1 MRSKFLRA
9 GLTLL
14 HHRRK
19 SNFKMSPLSGNFYTC
34 WRARLG
40 TTNRLRDEDDLPTE
54 RLLQAVWLHQRLK
67 RDQLRTADGRN
78 IQIFHPGFASTE
90 GGPDFYDAVIQI
102 GDDPPRSGDVEIDLR
117 ASGWRA
123 HGHDR
128 NPNFQNVLL
137 HVVWD
142 DVRPVANAL
151 PLLSLSRVLDAP
163 LSELG
168 LWFESESPRS
178 FPRDLRGRCCEAL
191 RDLDDTRLTGL
202 LREAASVRFQSKT
215 AHVRTRARH
224 VGWERS
230 LWEGLFRALGY
241 KQNAWPMQNLAESHP
256 RWASGVDS
264 VFDLQA
270 RLLGVSGLLPPELS
284 RAQPAGDGYLRRVWD
299 RWWRE
304 RDEFSD
310 CILPRTAWKFRGL
323 RPANHPQRR
332 LALAAHWLVDG
343 DTIQQLER
351 WCATDLPDTRLL
363 DSLRRILE
371 VRRDEFWSW
380 HWTLRSARL
389 SKPLPLLG
397 GARVTDL
404 AVNAILPWLWTR
416 AVAGKNQKLQRVIE
430 RRYFAW
436 PPAQENSILRLAR
449 QRLLGPGRNHLCRS
463 AAVQQGLMQIAR
475 DFCGHS
481 NAVCEQ
487 CRFPELASAWRTQT
501 ITRPLSLRADCW

>member
-1 MRSKFLRA
+1 
-9 GLTLL
+9 
-14 HHRRK
+14 
-19 SNFKMSPLSGNFYTC
+19 MSPPSENFYTC

-40 TTNRLRDEDDLPTE
+40 TLNLLHDENDLPAE

-67 RDQLRTADGRN
+67 RDQLRTADGKKVR
-78 IQIFHPGFASTE
+78 IFHPGFASTE

-117 ASGWRA
+117 ASGWHA

-128 NPNFQNVLL
+128 NPNFKNVLL

-142 DVRPVANAL
+142 DPRPVANAL

-168 LWFESESPRS
+168 LWLENESPGS
-178 FPRDLRGRCCEAL
+178 FPRNLRGKCCAAL
-191 RDLDDTRLTGL
+191 QDLDDTQLNGL
-202 LREAASVRFQSKT
+202 LRDAASVRFQHKT
-215 AHVRTRARH
+215 AHYRARARH

-241 KQNAWPMQNLAESHP
+241 KQNAWPMQHLAESHP
-256 RWASGVDS
+256 RWACGADS

-270 RLLGVSGLLPPELS
+270 RLLGVSGLLPLELS
-284 RAQPAGDGYLRRVWD
+284 RAQPAGDGYLRRIWD

-304 RDEFSD
+304 RDEFND
-310 CILPRTAWKFRGL
+310 CILPRTTWKFRGL

-332 LALAAHWLVDG
+332 LALAAHWLADG
-343 DTIQQLER
+343 DTLPQLER
-351 WCATDLPDTRLL
+351 WCATDLPDAGLL

-389 SKPLPLLG
+389 PKPLPLLG
-397 GARVTDL
+397 DARVTDL
-404 AVNAILPWLWTR
+404 AVNAVLPWLWTR
-416 AVAGKNQKLQRVIE
+416 AVEGRNRKLQRVIE

-436 PPAQENSILRLAR
+436 PPAQENSVLRLVG
-449 QRLLGPGRNHLCRS
+449 QRLLGSGRKHLCRS
-463 AAVQQGLMQIAR
+463 AAIQQGLIQIAR
-475 DFCGHS
+475 DFCGHA
-481 NAVCEQ
+481 NALCEP
-487 CRFPELASAWRTQT
+487 CRFPELASAWRSQAAT
-501 ITRPLSLRADCW
+501 PPPSLPTDCL

>member
-1 MRSKFLRA
+1 MTLR
-9 GLTLL
+9 

-19 SNFKMSPLSGNFYTC
+19 SNFKMSPPSGNFYAC

-40 TTNRLRDEDDLPTE
+40 TTNRLRDENDLPAE

-67 RDQLRTADGRN
+67 RDQLRTADGKNVR
-78 IQIFHPGFASTE
+78 IFHPGFASTE

-117 ASGWRA
+117 VSGWHA

-128 NPNFQNVLL
+128 NPNFRNVLL

-142 DVRPVANAL
+142 DARPVADTL

-163 LSELG
+163 LSELAM
-168 LWFESESPRS
+168 WFESESPCS
-178 FPRDLRGRCCEAL
+178 FPRDLRGRCCVAL

-215 AHVRTRARH
+215 AHFRTRARH

-256 RWASGVDS
+256 RWAGGVDS
-264 VFDLQA
+264 VFDWQT
-270 RLLGVSGLLPPELS
+270 RLLGVSGLLPLELS
-284 RAQPAGDGYLRRVWD
+284 RAQPAGDGYLRQIWD

-304 RDEFSD
+304 RDEFND
-310 CILPRTAWKFRGL
+310 CTLPRTAWKFRGL

-332 LALAAHWLVDG
+332 LALAAHWLAAG
-343 DTIQQLER
+343 DTVQQLEH
-351 WCATDLPDTRLL
+351 WCATELPDARLL
-363 DSLRRILE
+363 DSLRRILD
-371 VRRDEFWSW
+371 VRHDEFWSW

-389 SKPLPLLG
+389 PKPLPLLG
-397 GARVTDL
+397 DARVTDL
-404 AVNAILPWLWTR
+404 AVNAVLPWLWTR
-416 AVAGKNQKLQRVIE
+416 AVAGKNRKLQRVIE
-430 RRYFAW
+430 RRYFTW
-436 PPAQENSILRLAR
+436 PPAQENSVLRLAR
-449 QRLLGPGRNHLCRS
+449 QRLLGSGRSHLCPG
-463 AAVQQGLMQIAR
+463 AAVQQGLMQIAH

-481 NAVCEQ
+481 NALCDH

-501 ITRPLSLRADCW
+501 ITQPPSLRADCW